1 MSTTLSATFSLH
13 IFLFNEKRYLRK
25 RNGGNKKRIAVKD
38 MGNSSITFEANP
50 KLWER
55 ERERERERE
64 ELKIWYIF
72 LISKIIHTLYYSVI
86 IFIYIRFETLS
97 QWCPPLWLLVILE
110 HCRNLILRRFANCNH
125 KNRYSKSHRM
135 NQLLQF
141 SKKIK
146 KRINSYKH
154 MGGISGGTKGDSW
167 LWINIHYCFLV
178 ILPLHKT
185 QWSMTVGV
193 VES

>member
-1 MSTTLSATFSLH
+1 M
-13 IFLFNEKRYLRK
+13 
-25 RNGGNKKRIAVKD
+25 
-38 MGNSSITFEANP
+38 
-50 KLWER
+50 
-55 ERERERERE
+55 
-64 ELKIWYIF
+64 
-72 LISKIIHTLYYSVI
+72 IS
-86 IFIYIRFETLS
+86 
-97 QWCPPLWLLVILE
+97 PLWLLVSLE

-185 QWSMTVGV
+185 QWSMTIRV
-193 VES
+193 VESWKFESPPILLVLRMIFYFFSFQNNHNWQWWSQNFLFGMRGCGTNSLGKRLKSNSYTHV